1 MRVEKEKGQ
10 KEELNKAS
18 ESQGERE
25 CVCVHVCVCSKD
37 GERESENKGEKMLQ
51 RKKTQQQR
59 RNEGAGEMR
68 NAFILFF
75 PWDMFA
81 FFAFDTKQNS
91 FFDKTHKKKAFGIN
105 GFHKMWAL

>member
-1 MRVEKEKGQ
+1 
-10 KEELNKAS
+10 
-18 ESQGERE
+18 
-25 CVCVHVCVCSKD
+25 
-37 GERESENKGEKMLQ
+37 
-51 RKKTQQQR
+51 
-59 RNEGAGEMR
+59 MR

-91 FFDKTHKKKAFGIN
+91 FFDKIHKKKAFGIN